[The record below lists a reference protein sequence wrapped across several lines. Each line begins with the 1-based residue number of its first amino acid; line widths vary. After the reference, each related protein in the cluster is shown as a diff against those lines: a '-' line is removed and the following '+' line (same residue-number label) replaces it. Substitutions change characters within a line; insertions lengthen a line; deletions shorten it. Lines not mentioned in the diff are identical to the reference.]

1 MQTCSSA
8 IEEGPG
14 AQKRSRAAL
23 DTFFRSLFINNKS
36 SYYCIYTGEE
46 KGKKKKKSREIYFS
60 KTPSVILSNP
70 LEDILRRTVSSKVT
84 RALLRK

>member
-46 KGKKKKKSREIYFS
+46 KGKKKKKVERYIFQRHRQLYYQ
-60 KTPSVILSNP
+60 
-70 LEDILRRTVSSKVT
+70 T
-84 RALLRK
+84 R